1 MLTKSDLMYDLP
13 EELIAQHP
21 PEVRGTCRLMVLNRK
36 ERAISEIEFPRISEF
51 FSADDTL
58 VLNDT
63 KVIPARLKGIREPS
77 GGAVELLLLEKI
89 SPCKWKTMIRP
100 GRTCR
105 KGNVFIFDHGLRAMV
120 KEELG
125 MGRAV
130 VEFPSDESTGKL
142 LKKAGTIPIPPYIK
156 RAPDQLD
163 IVRYQTVFAEK
174 DGAVAAPTAGL
185 HFTPEILGTISGK
198 GTCLEYL
205 TLHVGPGTF
214 QPLRNEILKD
224 NTMEE
229 ERFSV
234 SSKTLGSL
242 RKCREQNGKI
252 VAVGTTVT
260 RTLESIDIN
269 SSVELSGSTSIFIH
283 PPYKFR
289 NVDVLLTN
297 FHLPGSSLISL
308 VGSFAGL
315 DLIMEAYKE
324 AIRKK
329 FMFYSY
335 GDAMLIT

>member
-1 MLTKSDLMYDLP
+1 MLTRSDLMYDLP

-21 PEVRGTCRLMVLNRK
+21 PEVRGTCRLMILNR
-36 ERAISEIEFPRISEF
+36 ENRSFSEVEFSRI
-51 FSADDTL
+51 ADFINDDDAL

-63 KVIPARLKGIREPS
+63 RVIRARLKGKRELT

-89 SPCKWKTMIRP
+89 TPLIWKTMVRP
-100 GRTCR
+100 GRRCR
-105 KGNVFIFDHGLRAMV
+105 AGNVFSFDRDLKATV
-120 KEELG
+120 KKELG

-130 VEFPSDESTGKL
+130 VEFSSGGQTEEL
-142 LKKAGTIPIPPYIK
+142 IHKAGTVPIPPYIK
-156 RAPDQLD
+156 RPPDELD
-163 IVRYQTVFAEK
+163 NVRYQTVFAEN

-185 HFTPEILGTISGK
+185 HFTPEMLQGIQDAGSSID
-198 GTCLEYL
+198 YL

-214 QPLRNEILKD
+214 QPLRNETLAE

-229 ERFSV
+229 ERYCI
-234 SSKTLGSL
+234 SSNTLESL
-242 RKCREQNGKI
+242 RKCRNRDGRI

-269 SSVELSGSTSIFIH
+269 SRNDISGSTSIFIH
-283 PPYKFR
+283 PPYQFR

-315 DLIMEAYKE
+315 DLIMDAYKK
-324 AIRKK
+324 AIESK

-335 GDAMLIT
+335 GDAMLII